1 MTCSKTTEPAKKKT
15 TEPSS
20 NYLVVNH
27 PVVRLVT
34 PLPRRGGETAAGE
47 RLRGGKGLWQAD
59 GEMPRRDSD
68 VVGEMP
74 RQRILQQTV

>member
-1 MTCSKTTEPAKKKT
+1 MTCSKTTEPAKH
-15 TEPSS
+15 PSS

-68 VVGEMP
+68 VVGKMP